1 MKEILIMN
9 ELLFDKINGLI
20 AKATFDR
27 NEVLTLTLRA
37 IKAELL
43 KAKTAKNAKPLDKNM
58 ELQILKKMVKQREE
72 SAKMY
77 EDANRLELAANEKAE
92 IAILLKFIPEEPSVD
107 EIESAITSCGIE
119 LTKQNMGSVIK
130 AVKEKYPTADG
141 KLVADTVKSHLV

>member
-1 MKEILIMN
+1 MN
-9 ELLFDKINGLI
+9 ELLFDQINGLI
-20 AKATFDR
+20 AKATFER
-27 NEVLTLTLRA
+27 NTVLMLTLRA

-43 KAKTAKNAKPLDKNM
+43 KVKTAKNAKPLDKNM

-92 IAILLKFIPEEPSVD
+92 IAILLKFIPEEPSVN
-107 EIESAITSCGIE
+107 EIELAITLCGIE

-141 KLVADTVKSHLV
+141 KLIADTVKSHLV